1 MEYKE
6 INIDEIDVSEF
17 NTRKDLEAGTED
29 TGLNDLSES
38 IKDHGLFSP
47 ITVRQ
52 GKDNFELIA
61 GQRRYLACK
70 LIGMKTIPAMIR
82 TGSDDTDATIISLIE
97 NVHRADMSPL
107 DKANAYQKIY
117 EKYPDYNSVSKQ
129 TGVSAITVKKY
140 LDLLKLA
147 PEIQLTLTTNDG
159 PSGIGALSRLAKTFT
174 NPDEQKKV
182 FAEISGFKQNIQEQI
197 LRKSEGD
204 ISTIPDLR
212 TQALEGAFTVKSCSE
227 GLCFFMSDELKDM
240 MKKKIE
246 MEQSDGEEYK
256 IELSSLTK
264 KLEKS

>member
-82 TGSDDTDATIISLIE
+82 TGTDDTDAIIISLIE

-117 EKYPDYNSVSKQ
+117 SK
-129 TGVSAITVKKY
+129 I
-140 LDLLKLA
+140 
-147 PEIQLTLTTNDG
+147 
-159 PSGIGALSRLAKTFT
+159 
-174 NPDEQKKV
+174 
-182 FAEISGFKQNIQEQI
+182 
-197 LRKSEGD
+197 
-204 ISTIPDLR
+204 
-212 TQALEGAFTVKSCSE
+212 
-227 GLCFFMSDELKDM
+227 
-240 MKKKIE
+240 
-246 MEQSDGEEYK
+246 
-256 IELSSLTK
+256 
-264 KLEKS
+264 